1 MQSKL
6 RKQIDDADG
15 LKMLNALAKTAY
27 TELESGCRKNKN
39 DTTCNLDP
47 HNLAVL
53 PKQLALPRVLRVQN
67 VPSPARRSGAGRG
80 WPTEG
85 CVFTVYIM
93 PPALIACGWLMVMG
107 MLRVCRLLKVGAE
120 PMFER
125 PWEPWEPWATSW
137 AMELSELVA

>member
-6 RKQIDDADG
+6 RKQIDDANG
-15 LKMLNALAKTAY
+15 PNMLNALAEMAC
-27 TELESGCRKNKN
+27 TELESGCRKNKK
-39 DTTCNLDP
+39 DITCNLGP
-47 HNLAVL
+47 HSLAAL

-67 VPSPARRSGAGRG
+67 VSSPPARRSGAGRG
-80 WPTEG
+80 RPTEG
-85 CVFTVYIM
+85 CTFTVYIM

-120 PMFER
+120 AMFGM
-125 PWEPWEPWATSW
+125 PWEPWATSW